1 MGRYRFLLRPGW
13 LALHVLVLLLVLMM
27 ISLGFWQ
34 LRRLDEKKDR
44 NALVEARQDEPV
56 VPVEEVLPPD
66 AGDAE
71 VEALNFRRVEATGT
85 YQVDEQVLVRN
96 RSLSGSPGT
105 WVLTPLLLDDGT
117 ALVVSRGW
125 IPLDG
130 DPERAAPPDGEVTVQ
145 GFVQMPQTRGTF
157 GPTDAAD
164 GTIDSLSRVDVER
177 LQQQVD
183 ETLLPA
189 WIQLVEQDPAQ
200 PEEIPAEVP
209 LPTLDE
215 GPHLSYAGQ
224 WFIFAAIA
232 AGGYVILLRRTAAKK
247 EAETA
252 VEDDRAD
259 EPTGPT
265 GPVQPVDA

>member
-13 LALHVLVLLLVLMM
+13 LALHVLVLLAVLLM
-27 ISLGFWQ
+27 INLGFWQ

-44 NALVEARQDEPV
+44 NALVEARQEEPV
-56 VPVEEVLPPD
+56 VPVEEVLTPD
-66 AGDAE
+66 ADEAA
-71 VEALNFRRVEATGT
+71 VDALNFRRVEATGT
-85 YQVDEQVLVRN
+85 YLADQQVLVRN
-96 RSLSGSPGT
+96 RSLGGSPGT
-105 WVLTPLLLDDGT
+105 WVLTPLVLDDGT

-130 DPERAAPPDGEVTVQ
+130 DLERAAPPGGEVTVQ
-145 GFVQMPQTRGTF
+145 GFVQLPQTRGTF
-157 GPTDAAD
+157 GPTDAAE

-189 WIQLVEQDPAQ
+189 WVQLVEQDPAQ
-200 PEEIPAEVP
+200 PEEIPAVVP

-224 WFIFAAIA
+224 WFIFSAIA

-247 EAETA
+247 AAEADAEAGTGA
-252 VEDDRAD
+252 QSAGLPA
-259 EPTGPT
+259 EPAEP
-265 GPVQPVDA
+265 